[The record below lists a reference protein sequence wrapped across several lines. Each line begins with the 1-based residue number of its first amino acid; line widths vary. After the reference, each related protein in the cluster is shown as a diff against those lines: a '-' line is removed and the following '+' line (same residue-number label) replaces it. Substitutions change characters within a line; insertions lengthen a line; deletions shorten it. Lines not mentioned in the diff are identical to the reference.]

1 MLTKI
6 LIAIAAVVVVFVVIV
21 AMQPSSF
28 RITRSAT
35 ISAPPS
41 AAFEQVNELR
51 KWEAWSPFIKMDP
64 SMKLTYEGPQSG
76 VGASQTWVGNSQ
88 VGEGRMTITESRP
101 GELVQFRL
109 DFVKPFAGTNT
120 AEFTFKPEGNQTV
133 VTWSMAGK
141 SNFMCKAFGL
151 FMNMDKM
158 CGGEFEKG
166 LAAMKTIV
174 EGQSKPAS
182 AITATN

>member
-6 LIAIAAVVVVFVVIV
+6 LIAIAAIVVIFVVIV
-21 AMQPSSF
+21 ATRPSDF
-28 RITRSAT
+28 RIARSTT
-35 ISAPPS
+35 IAAPP
-41 AAFEQVNELR
+41 AVIFEQVNELR
-51 KWEAWSPFIKMDP
+51 KWEAWSPFMKMDP

-76 VGASQTWVGNSQ
+76 NGASQSWVGNNQ

-101 GELVQFRL
+101 NELIKFRL

-133 VTWSMAGK
+133 VTWAMLGK
-141 SNFMCKAFGL
+141 NNFVCKAVGL
-151 FMNMDKM
+151 FMDMDKM

-166 LAAMKTIV
+166 LASMKAIA
-174 EGQSKPAS
+174 EGAPKPALVKE
-182 AITATN
+182 

>member
-6 LIAIAAVVVVFVVIV
+6 LIAIAAVLVVLIIVI
-21 AMQPSSF
+21 ALQPSTF
-28 RITRSAT
+28 RIARSAT

-41 AAFEQVNELR
+41 AVFEQVNELR
-51 KWEAWSPFIKMDP
+51 KWEAWSPFVKMDP
-64 SMKLTYEGPQSG
+64 SMKLTYEGPQAG
-76 VGASQTWVGNSQ
+76 LGASQTWVGNNQ

-101 GELVQFRL
+101 SELVQFRL
-109 DFVKPFAGTNT
+109 DFIKPFAGTNT
-120 AEFTFKPEGNQTV
+120 AEFTFKPEGGQTV
-133 VTWSMAGK
+133 VTWSMSGQK
-141 SNFMCKAFGL
+141 NFVCKAFGL
-151 FMNMDKM
+151 VMNMDKM

-182 AITATN
+182 AVTAN

>member
-6 LIAIAAVVVVFVVIV
+6 LIAIAVVLVVFVVIV
-21 AMQPSSF
+21 AMRPSEF
-28 RITRSAT
+28 RVSRSAT

-41 AAFEQVNELR
+41 IVFEQVNDLR
-51 KWEAWSPFIKMDP
+51 KWEAWSPFMKMDP

-76 VGASQTWVGNSQ
+76 IGASQSWVGNNQ
-88 VGEGRMTITESRP
+88 VGEGRMTVTESRP
-101 GELVQFRL
+101 NELVQFRL

-133 VTWSMAGK
+133 VTWSMLGRN
-141 SNFMCKAFGL
+141 NFICKAFGL

-166 LAAMKTIV
+166 LAAMKSIS
-174 EGQSKPAS
+174 ES
-182 AITATN
+182 APKQAL